1 MSDTSAPEPQ
11 AAAIDK
17 RQRCEELADKLDALA
32 KETMLAITESSGF
45 RQAFALGL
53 AINELRAA
61 LDSRV
66 MQSLSKLQN
75 TKLGFLT
82 DSKGGYPVEIVRDC
96 IIHAASLGLYPTGN
110 QFNIIGGN
118 MYVTKEGVTRLLQ
131 NLPKLSR
138 LKIITRIKEVR
149 EGLPARRKDGS
160 TYAREEA
167 VTEAVITCMYG
178 EEPIN
183 ETLEFVIRVNAGMGA
198 DAVLGKCERKAKGW
212 LYNYLTGFSVPEGE
226 AEQELRDVTPRK
238 AEAGGVDKP
247 ALLQEPARTVPGG
260 EMPAAVR
267 QEEPLFGRMM

>member
-66 MQSLSKLQN
+66 MQSLAKLQN

-110 QFNIIGGN
+110 QFNIIGGS
-118 MYVTKEGVTRLLQ
+118 MYITKEGMTHLLKT
-131 NLPKLSR
+131 LTKLR
-138 LKIITRIKEVR
+138 DLRIVTRIKETR
-149 EGLPARRKDGS
+149 PATPGRRKDGS
-160 TYAREEA
+160 TYPREEA
-167 VTEAVITCMYG
+167 VTEADISCFYG
-178 EEPIN
+178 DKPVK
-183 ETLEFVIRVNAGMGA
+183 ETLEFVVIMNAGMGA
-198 DAVLGKCERKAKGW
+198 DGVLGKCERKAKGW

>member
-11 AAAIDK
+11 SAAIDK

-75 TKLGFLT
+75 TKLGFQT
-82 DSKGGYPVEIVRDC
+82 DNRAGYPLEIVRDC

-131 NLPKLSR
+131 NLTKLSR

-149 EGLPARRKDGS
+149 EGLPGRRKDGS
-160 TYAREEA
+160 TYTREEA

-178 EEPIN
+178 DEAIS

-226 AEQELRDVTPRK
+226 AEQELRDVTPRSQD
-238 AEAGGVDKP
+238 AGGVARP
-247 ALLQEPARTVPGG
+247 VLLNNVPTNNELPTQEPQGA
-260 EMPAAVR
+260 
-267 QEEPLFGRMM
+267 PLFGRMM

>member
-110 QFNIIGGN
+110 QFNIIGGS
-118 MYVTKEGVTRLLQ
+118 MYITK
-131 NLPKLSR
+131 
-138 LKIITRIKEVR
+138 
-149 EGLPARRKDGS
+149 
-160 TYAREEA
+160 
-167 VTEAVITCMYG
+167 
-178 EEPIN
+178 
-183 ETLEFVIRVNAGMGA
+183 
-198 DAVLGKCERKAKGW
+198 
-212 LYNYLTGFSVPEGE
+212 
-226 AEQELRDVTPRK
+226 
-238 AEAGGVDKP
+238 
-247 ALLQEPARTVPGG
+247 
-260 EMPAAVR
+260 
-267 QEEPLFGRMM
+267 